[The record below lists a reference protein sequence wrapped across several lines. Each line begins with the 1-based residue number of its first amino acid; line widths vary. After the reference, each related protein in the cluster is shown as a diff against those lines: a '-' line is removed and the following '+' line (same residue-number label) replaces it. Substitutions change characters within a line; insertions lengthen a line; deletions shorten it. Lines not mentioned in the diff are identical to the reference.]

1 LLNVQIEEFDGD
13 QKLDEDDG
21 QEIDI
26 ITGARSIA
34 EETYSLPVI
43 MDNDE
48 EELARPVSQDDTL
61 E

>member
-1 LLNVQIEEFDGD
+1 
-13 QKLDEDDG
+13 LDEDDG

-26 ITGARSIA
+26 ITGVRSIA
-34 EETYSLPVI
+34 DETYSLPVI

-48 EELARPVSQDDTL
+48 EELARPVSQDDTQ